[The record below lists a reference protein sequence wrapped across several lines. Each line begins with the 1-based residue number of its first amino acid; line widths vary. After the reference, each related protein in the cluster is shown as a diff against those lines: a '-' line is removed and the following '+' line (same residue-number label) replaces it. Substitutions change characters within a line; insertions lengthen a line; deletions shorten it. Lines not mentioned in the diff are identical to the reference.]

1 MTIINKPS
9 FIVNL
14 LILEEI
20 LKIINILSTQL
31 QKKDAT
37 LGSAATLIEG
47 VIKTFESL
55 RTEVEFHNI
64 WEKIINFTKINNI
77 ITDFP
82 GNKIIICPTLI
93 L

>member
-1 MTIINKPS
+1 MTIITKPS

-14 LILEEI
+14 IILEEV
-20 LKIINILSTQL
+20 LQIINILSTQL

-37 LGSAATLIEG
+37 LGSAVTLIEG

-77 ITDFP
+77 IPNFP
-82 GNKIIICPTLI
+82 GNKII
-93 L
+93 